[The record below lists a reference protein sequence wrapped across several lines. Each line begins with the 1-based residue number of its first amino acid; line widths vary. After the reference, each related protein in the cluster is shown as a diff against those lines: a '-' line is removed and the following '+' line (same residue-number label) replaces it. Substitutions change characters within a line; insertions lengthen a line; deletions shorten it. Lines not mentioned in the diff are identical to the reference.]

1 MIFIEDTN
9 KKLIIRSDNKVIRIL
24 IRIIYII
31 EI

>member
-9 KKLIIRSDNKVIRIL
+9 KKLIITSDNKVIRIL